1 MHLRSVAEGTLF
13 VLGVLV
19 IGLDDTIAEPGA
31 DVAGRGEVV
40 LHCVGKF
47 LKLGREFELCNRGG
61 PLATSLSCAALV
73 PPCTSDTA
81 PTGESSSAKTRSK
94 PVIAFSFRDR
104 VGRRPYWTKHF
115 DHFHQVP
122 SRRNRICRVAMFF
135 TTSFPTNG

>member
-73 PPCTSDTA
+73 RRTPLLR
-81 PTGESSSAKTRSK
+81 GNRLLRK
-94 PVIAFSFRDR
+94 R
-104 VGRRPYWTKHF
+104 V
-115 DHFHQVP
+115 Q
-122 SRRNRICRVAMFF
+122 SL
-135 TTSFPTNG
+135 